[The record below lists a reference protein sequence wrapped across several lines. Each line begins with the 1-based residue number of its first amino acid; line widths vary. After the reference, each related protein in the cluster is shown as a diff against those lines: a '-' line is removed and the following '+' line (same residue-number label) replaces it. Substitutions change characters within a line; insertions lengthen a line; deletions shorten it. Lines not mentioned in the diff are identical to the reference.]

1 MASCVQ
7 FFFLKT
13 ERAISVRDGP
23 PKSSWSVWRPHV
35 VWTLTLGE
43 GLTEGLS
50 QDVTRLVVDEVE
62 DAVVVDEAIV
72 LG

>member
-1 MASCVQ
+1 M
-7 FFFLKT
+7 
-13 ERAISVRDGP
+13 SVRDGP

-35 VWTLTLGE
+35 VWTLTLGVA

-50 QDVTRLVVDEVE
+50 QDATRLVVEEADE
-62 DAVVVDEAIV
+62 AVVVDEAIV